1 MLVTR
6 AALWREESRGAHFRT
21 DFPEANDKWRVHSI
35 IQRDRSDV
43 AQVEQLDSFTS
54 GK

>member
-1 MLVTR
+1 
-6 AALWREESRGAHFRT
+6 
-21 DFPEANDKWRVHSI
+21 VHSI
-35 IQRDRSDV
+35 IQRDRSEV